1 MCLAA
6 VAFDVHP
13 DYLAVVL
20 ANRDEFHARPAAP
33 LALWDDQSNILAGRD
48 LQAGGTWM
56 GLERRVRFGLVTN
69 FREPLK
75 MPQAPTRG
83 NLVPHFLT
91 SSEPAEAHLGALAH
105 RANQY
110 AGFNLLLYDGEALWY
125 ASNRDTEFARRLGT
139 GVHAL
144 SNHLL
149 DTPWPKLRRLRSSL
163 ADWSSTG
170 AVDTAALWQALS
182 DQERAPQQELP
193 DTGVGAEWES
203 ILSPPFVLTDGYG
216 TRCSTLL
223 LLDRSGNWSLEE
235 RRYDS
240 FGQLDGRS
248 RWQGGR
254 ANWPPEAAT
263 L

>member
-6 VAFDVHP
+6 IAFDVHP

-20 ANRDEFHARPAAP
+20 ANRDEFQARPAAA
-33 LALWDDQSNILAGRD
+33 LALWDDQPNILAGRD

-56 GLERRVRFGLVTN
+56 GLERRARFGLVTN
-69 FREPLK
+69 FREMLK

-83 NLVPHFLT
+83 NLVPDFLT
-91 SSEPAEAHLGALAH
+91 TSKSTEVHLGAIAH
-105 RANQY
+105 RADQY
-110 AGFNLLLYDGEALWY
+110 AGFNLLLYDGDALWY
-125 ASNRDTEFARRLGT
+125 ASNRDTQFARRLGA

-163 ADWSSTG
+163 SDWSQTG
-170 AVDTAALWQALS
+170 SADTTPLWRALG
-182 DQERAPQQELP
+182 DQERAPQHELP

-203 ILSPPFVLTDGYG
+203 VLSAPFVLTEGYG
-216 TRCSTLL
+216 TRCSTVL
-223 LLDRSGNWSLEE
+223 LLDRRGNWSLEE
-235 RRYDS
+235 RRYDPS
-240 FGQLDGRS
+240 GQLDGRS
-248 RWQGGR
+248 RWHGER
-254 ANWPPEAAT
+254 TKWPPEAAT